1 MRNGRDICL
10 EDIAPRVLTDD
21 STIIGTVVHSSCA
34 TPTFI
39 LTTEDL
45 AAHQADTGAL
55 RTITAGDTRDTDIV
69 VGTCADCPRHVCPM
83 GFVIRVDRPI
93 VMDEVEAI
101 DIIDKSIVVIIDP
114 FLSL

>member
-21 STIIGTVVHSSCA
+21 STIIGTVVYSSCA
-34 TPTFI
+34 TPSFI

-45 AAHQADTGAL
+45 AAHQANTGAL
-55 RTITAGDTRDTDIV
+55 RTITASDTSDTDIV